1 MHHRLPQRP
10 RLPRGSARRELTRC
24 IRLFF
29 ILTNTACAHFNACL
43 VRADEPSLRRSSR
56 PRRSLRQSPH
66 SSTPA
71 RDARARRTRAS
82 LPMQAIRNMF
92 GGAGGERVPMKINPK
107 HFILKTDVTT
117 VPSGHASF
125 VAATGCFWGSEK
137 MFWRVPGVRAT
148 SVGYIAGKIEHP
160 TYEEICGGR
169 TGHAECV
176 RVIYDPKIVS
186 FADLLAMHWTSHDP
200 TQGDGQGNDRGTQYR
215 SGLYCSTDEQLK
227 MARDSREA
235 YQGALRAAGK
245 NREITTEIKGP
256 GDTFYFAEDYH
267 QQYLGAF
274 VFQISFATFSRLFSF
289 HAQRNRDLESTAAP
303 SPRACPCP
311 LRGSRRTGGNLGRVF
326 GPSTVPNRG
335 ARSASRTRKSRS
347 TPRSKQSERLH
358 GRPRRFNRHPAVYN
372 QHNQPMR
379 TFTARAPRRAI
390 DRRPLDV
397 SARLVFS
404 NGFIHPNTTLTKITI
419 AFSAIRGTLR

>member
-1 MHHRLPQRP
+1 
-10 RLPRGSARRELTRC
+10 
-24 IRLFF
+24 
-29 ILTNTACAHFNACL
+29 
-43 VRADEPSLRRSSR
+43 
-56 PRRSLRQSPH
+56 
-66 SSTPA
+66 
-71 RDARARRTRAS
+71 
-82 LPMQAIRNMF
+82 MQAIRNMF
-92 GGAGGERVPMKINPK
+92 GGAGGERIPMKINPK

-245 NREITTEIKGP
+245 NRVTIQSTKQKG
-256 GDTFYFAEDYH
+256 FR
-267 QQYLGAF
+267 
-274 VFQISFATFSRLFSF
+274 I
-289 HAQRNRDLESTAAP
+289 
-303 SPRACPCP
+303 
-311 LRGSRRTGGNLGRVF
+311 
-326 GPSTVPNRG
+326 
-335 ARSASRTRKSRS
+335 
-347 TPRSKQSERLH
+347 H
-358 GRPRRFNRHPAVYN
+358 G
-372 QHNQPMR
+372 
-379 TFTARAPRRAI
+379 
-390 DRRPLDV
+390 
-397 SARLVFS
+397 
-404 NGFIHPNTTLTKITI
+404 
-419 AFSAIRGTLR
+419 